1 MDLKIQW
8 FIYALVD
15 NQIIDLEECVALYEQ
30 LEDSSSLEDY
40 AQEVLNVLAQ
50 TLSSGEAE
58 ELLEQFQVAIQ
69 FAVEEANNGI
79 SPDIFEESNNGI
91 SPDIFEESEKIE
103 PSVGFDPIP
112 DLSRIS
118 DMSDQEV
125 GELVIGMLTTVQEM
139 GASDFHLS
147 AGSPPFMRQ
156 NLKIKRLSD
165 QVLSAQDA
173 LRLNTIFLSEKQR
186 EFFDEKMDLNC
197 AQRIDNSRFRVS
209 LMMQKDGV
217 AGSYHIVPDRIRSL
231 EELGFLPKDV
241 ETIERMLDYHNGLIL
256 VTGPLGSGKTTTLAA
271 MMDVLN
277 KKRKDHIIA
286 VEDPIEILHESKS
299 CIVTQREIG
308 RHTDSY
314 SAALKGALREDPDI
328 IVIGELHNLETIEN
342 AITASE
348 TGHLVIG
355 TLHTCDAAN
364 TLNRLLDVFPP
375 SQQQQIRTMTA
386 GSLRGIVCQQLLPGV
401 HEHLTIGYELL
412 VGGLAVSNIIVEK
425 MTHRLKGVMET
436 GQRAGMCTFEGSV
449 LEKFKL
455 GKVSEETARAYIR
468 DKAVLGELEREV
480 AIQGAKKLA
489 RGGV

>member
-1 MDLKIQW
+1 MEHDDMDLNIQW
-8 FIYALVD
+8 FIYALTD
-15 NQIIDLEECVALYEQ
+15 NQIMDLERCIALYEQ
-30 LEDSSSLEDY
+30 LDETPSLEGY
-40 AQEVLNVLAQ
+40 AQEILNVLAES
-50 TLSSGEAE
+50 LSSEEAE
-58 ELLEQFQVAIQ
+58 ELLEQFQIAIQ
-69 FAVEEANNGI
+69 FASEQAHKGA
-79 SPDIFEESNNGI
+79 SPSIF
-91 SPDIFEESEKIE
+91 KE
-103 PSVGFDPIP
+103 PETTASSVSLDQFP

-118 DMSDQEV
+118 DLSDQEV
-125 GELVIGMLTTVQEM
+125 GELVIEMLTIVQEM

-147 AGSPPFMRQ
+147 SGSPPFMRQ
-156 NLKIKRLSD
+156 NLIIQRLSD
-165 QVLSAQDA
+165 QALSAQDA
-173 LRLNTIFLSEKQR
+173 LRLNTIFLSEEQR
-186 EFFDEKMDLNC
+186 KSFDENMDLNC
-197 AQRIDNSRFRVS
+197 AQRINNSRFRVS
-209 LMMQKDGV
+209 LMLQKDGV

-231 EELGFLPKDV
+231 EELGFLPKDAT
-241 ETIERMLDYHNGLIL
+241 TIERMLDYHNGLIL

-286 VEDPIEILHESKS
+286 VEDPIEILHESKN

-308 RHTDSY
+308 RHTDTY

-375 SQQQQIRTMTA
+375 AQQQQIRTMTA
-386 GSLRGIVCQQLLPGV
+386 GSLRGIVCQQLIPGAD
-401 HEHLTIGYELL
+401 EHLTIGYELL
-412 VGGLAVSNIIVEK
+412 VANLAVSNIIVEK

-449 LEKFKL
+449 LEKYKID
-455 GKVSEETARAYIR
+455 KITEETARSYIR
-468 DKAVLGELEREV
+468 DKAVLGEFEREV
-480 AIQGAKKLA
+480 AIKGAKKLA
-489 RGGV
+489 HGGN

>member
-15 NQIIDLEECVALYEQ
+15 NQIMDLERCIALFDQ
-30 LEDSSSLEDY
+30 LEDSSSLEGY
-40 AQEVLNVLAQ
+40 AQEVLNILAQ
-50 TLSSGEAE
+50 TLSSEEAE

-69 FAVEEANNGI
+69 FAIGQAQKGV
-79 SPDIFEESNNGI
+79 SPRIFK
-91 SPDIFEESEKIE
+91 ESETT
-103 PSVGFDPIP
+103 PASVELDQIP
-112 DLSRIS
+112 DLSRIA

-125 GELVIGMLTTVQEM
+125 GKLVINMLTTVQEM
-139 GASDFHLS
+139 GASDFHIS
-147 AGSPPFMRQ
+147 AGSPPFIRQ
-156 NLKIKRLSD
+156 NLKIQRLSD

-173 LRLNTIFLSEKQR
+173 LRLNTVFLSEEQR
-186 EFFDEKMDLNC
+186 KTFDEKMDLNC
-197 AQRIDNSRFRVS
+197 AQRIENSRFRVS

-231 EELGFLPKDV
+231 KELGFLPKDV
-241 ETIERMLDYHNGLIL
+241 VTIERMLDYHNGLIL

-386 GSLRGIVCQQLLPGV
+386 GSLRGIVCQQLLPGSD
-401 HEHLTIGYELL
+401 ERLTVGYELL
-412 VGGLAVSNIIVEK
+412 VANLAVSNIIVEK

-436 GQRAGMCTFEGSV
+436 GQRAGMCTFEDSV
-449 LEKFKL
+449 LEKYKL
-455 GKVSEETARAYIR
+455 GMVTEKTARVYIR

-489 RGGV
+489 HGGE